1 MLLDASLDDVVFPA
15 QQFCHD
21 WMHALY
27 VQGCFNTVMF
37 LLVKAFDA
45 EGINDLFPRLET
57 YVAMWNLPKRL
68 GSALAL
74 STIFSAKRETF
85 DRKAK
90 TFKCQASDGLS
101 VTPIIAFF
109 LQHVMMRAGIAV
121 AACTAFLHLADI
133 ADLLLAASTGKVTP
147 ALLRDAIK
155 RFLDACIAAGW
166 RAHMHPKF
174 HWLIHLPMYLHRW
187 GTLLS
192 CFVHERK
199 HKMVKRYSTD
209 IHNTRRNEWSVLSE
223 VTCHHIA
230 ALRSTH
236 VFDFS
241 VCLQPPIHQAP
252 AKMKRFV
259 LDAIGD
265 LQVNDMEVKT
275 ASCARVSL
283 YHMCN
288 TRDVV
293 LVADSDGHTRV
304 AEVWFHASVAGE
316 PCSLISMWEHTG
328 DFGTSASFTNLLLI
342 DADIHN
348 LRTVLVRIVRVQAE
362 PATVRVVHHDLRH
375 CEMLAEQD
383 IVLIQVSHD
392 VLPHRLR
399 RSCATQRIIDA
410 RLHVIT
416 CRLWIHVHRLRDHI
430 LEKMEAISC

>member
-1 MLLDASLDDVVFPA
+1 MWARAVRVREQAFGFVHEPLSMLLDTSLDDVVFPA

-74 STIFSAKRETF
+74 STIFSAKRETS

-109 LQHVMMRAGIAV
+109 LQHVMMRAGFAI

-174 HWLIHLPMYLHRW
+174 HWLIHLPTYLYRW

-328 DFGTSASFTNLLLI
+328 DFGTSASKWRESIDRVLLVPTS
-342 DADIHN
+342 DI
-348 LRTVLVRIVRVQAE
+348 IVACTYKRGVDDS
-362 PATVRVVHHDLRH
+362 V
-375 CEMLAEQD
+375 
-383 IVLIQVSHD
+383 IVL
-392 VLPHRLR
+392 LPFAHR
-399 RSCATQRIIDA
+399 
-410 RLHVIT
+410 
-416 CRLWIHVHRLRDHI
+416 
-430 LEKMEAISC
+430 